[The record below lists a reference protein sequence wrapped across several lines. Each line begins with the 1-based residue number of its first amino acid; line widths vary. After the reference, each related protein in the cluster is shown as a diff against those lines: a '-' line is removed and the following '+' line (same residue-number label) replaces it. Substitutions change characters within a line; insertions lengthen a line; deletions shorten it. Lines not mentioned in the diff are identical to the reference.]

1 MPRALS
7 GRAIVLVATAVAGVV
22 NVLGAQGSSHS
33 PLRLLGT
40 AAGLWLILGAPIALW
55 LGLSRRLVSGLDSA
69 LLLALG
75 FALLTD
81 FVFLLAINYLPQ
93 LVGNQHPL
101 TRIPIAAG
109 FAAGNIL
116 LGAFSP
122 ESDEPRPE
130 GFSLRGFLSLRGL
143 RSMLPDGRLPDG
155 LIPVTSAGA
164 VCILLAIAGAT
175 RLNNGFGPGVSITAY
190 AAVAAY
196 FVLLVLRRER
206 YSSGVLVTGVF
217 CAGAALLLL
226 TSLRGWL
233 ITGHD
238 IQTEYEYFRRNYG
251 GRRWEISLYPGAYN
265 ACLSITLLPIA
276 FVQLTAVSGIGVF
289 KIVLPLLFAA
299 SPAALFR
306 ATHNLAPRLVALLAA
321 VFFVSF
327 PTFMTDMP
335 YLGRQEVAFVL
346 LGAAL
351 VVATDR
357 KRNLGAR
364 RLAFTALLGG
374 VVLAHYSTSYVLLIV
389 LGGAAAFD
397 ACWRLVS
404 KLRGHRRRSTWQRQS
419 SFMQPWIPIAAA
431 ILALLWAGPVTHTSG
446 QLQTTL
452 NAALQE
458 LQGKGDALG
467 SSAASSSLFG
477 GAQVSDTQRLSDYRD
492 QTISTTEAA
501 RVKGVFLPLSTV
513 DQYQTPVQT
522 QPDMPLTTAGQ
533 RLSSIHIPVSSV
545 NGVVRGGIA
554 AGLQLLIVL
563 GLAVAVFSRR
573 RAFRPNR
580 DQVALAV
587 GTLGMLAL
595 LTVVPQFSVDYGLL
609 RAFQQGIFFVGPF
622 MAAGLLWALRWTR
635 SAVVPVACAIVVGV
649 LLDLSGALPR
659 LTGGYPAQLALS
671 NAGQYYDLYYPTQ
684 PQQTAAVWLENR
696 LVIAPTT
703 AGKQSIEANLF
714 TYNEIQSVY
723 TGPAV
728 GTIFP
733 TMISPSDYV
742 LLGPAAVE
750 NGQDTINYR
759 GSLVTYAYPRKL
771 LDLTKNEIYSSSGVV
786 IYR

>member
-22 NVLGAQGSSHS
+22 AVLGAPTSS
-33 PLRLLGT
+33 LGAVRLLGT
-40 AAGLWLILGAPIALW
+40 TAGLWLILGAPIALW
-55 LGLSRRLVSGLDSA
+55 LGLSRRLVTGLDSA

-81 FVFLLAINYLPQ
+81 FVFLLGINYLPQ
-93 LVGNQHPL
+93 LAGDQHPL

-116 LGAFSP
+116 IGAFSP
-122 ESDEPRPE
+122 ESEPLPE
-130 GFSLRGFLSLRGL
+130 GFSRREFTLRGV
-143 RSMLPDGRLPDG
+143 LPDGRLPDG
-155 LIPVTSAGA
+155 LVPVVSAGA
-164 VCILLAIAGAT
+164 ACILLAIAGAT
-175 RLNNGFGPGVSITAY
+175 RLNNGFGPGVSIAAY

-196 FVLLVLRRER
+196 LALLIVRRER

-251 GRRWEISLYPGAYN
+251 GRRWEITLYPGAYN

-276 FVQLTAVSGIGVF
+276 FVQLTAISGIGVF

-306 ATHNLAPRLVALLAA
+306 ATQNLAPRLVALLAA

-327 PTFMTDMP
+327 PTFMTDMV

-346 LGAAL
+346 LGSAL

-397 ACWRLVS
+397 VCWRLAS
-404 KLRGHRRRSTWQRQS
+404 KLRGSRRRSVWHRQS
-419 SFMQPWIPIAAA
+419 SFVQPWIPVVAA

-458 LQGKGDALG
+458 LQGKGNAPG

-477 GAQVSDTQRLSDYRD
+477 GTQVSDTQRLSDYRD
-492 QTISTTEAA
+492 QTISSTEPA

-513 DQYQTPVQT
+513 DEYQTPVVS
-522 QPDMPLTTAGQ
+522 QPDMPLTGAGQ
-533 RLSSIHIPVSSV
+533 RLQSIGVPVSTV
-545 NGVVRGGIA
+545 NGAARSGIA

-580 DQVALAV
+580 DQIALAV

-595 LTVVPQFSVDYGLL
+595 LTLVPQFSVDYGLL
-609 RAFQQGIFFVGPF
+609 RAFQQGIYFVGPF
-622 MAAGLLWALRWTR
+622 MAVGLLWALRWAK
-635 SAVVPVACAIVVGV
+635 SAAVPVVCAVMAGI

-659 LTGGYPAQLALS
+659 LTGGYPAQLALA

-684 PQQTAAVWLENR
+684 PEQTAASWIEKRIVT
-696 LVIAPTT
+696 APTT
-703 AGKQSIEANLF
+703 TGKQSIEANLF

-723 TGPAV
+723 TGPAI
-728 GTIFP
+728 GTVFP

-742 LLGPAAVE
+742 LLGPAAVDK
-750 NGQDTINYR
+750 GQDTINYR
-759 GSLVTYAYPRKL
+759 GSLVTYGYPRKL
-771 LDLTKNEIYSSSGVV
+771 LDTTKNEIYSSSGVV